1 MELNPLLRGTELTD
15 SCCLL
20 FFVFWMDMFRHLG
33 HLIMVSLRF
42 IPKFVGTALQKIHGN
57 SIWGHTNS
65 IAAIN
70 NLLLSSS

>member
-33 HLIMVSLRF
+33 HLIMLSLRL
-42 IPKFVGTALQKIHGN
+42 IPNLWVLLCRKFMVTQFGITLTVLLQ
-57 SIWGHTNS
+57 
-65 IAAIN
+65 
-70 NLLLSSS
+70 